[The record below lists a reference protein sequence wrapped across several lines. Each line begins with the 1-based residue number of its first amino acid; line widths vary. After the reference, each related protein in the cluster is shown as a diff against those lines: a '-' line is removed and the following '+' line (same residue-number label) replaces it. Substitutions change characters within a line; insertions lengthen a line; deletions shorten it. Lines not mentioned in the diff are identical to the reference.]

1 MHEWI
6 IAMLVISSMLI
17 IRDMAKTILAAR
29 TLSNGEV
36 NALYEDHPQKERV
49 EKYAKSFQK
58 LAETYYGMPYRK
70 DYLSNAQVEKI
81 FQKVHK
87 QMCENCHQRDV
98 CWKQNRN
105 QTYQSAYQLIR
116 SIESGQEE
124 QIRRSKGQWLGQCT
138 RSQQFYQETSRE
150 FFQEKQ
156 NLIWNNKMIENRLAV
171 AEQLTEISNMMQMVA
186 DDLYDIIQ
194 PDEEFADEMRKKLKK
209 HGILMKNVWILDKEE
224 EKKQLYLTIRTRSG
238 QCISL
243 SEVAAVVSEVC
254 DCAMTASSE
263 SRCTLNSEY
272 HAVHFVES
280 VKYQVLHGVAKVTR
294 EKERVS
300 GDNFSCSF
308 EEEGQFLMCLSD
320 GMGSG
325 IEACK
330 ESEAVVELIEQFI
343 DSGFS
348 RETAARLVNS
358 SLLLQGNDRMF
369 STMDICTV
377 DLYTGIC
384 NFLKAGAST
393 TFIKRDHWVEA
404 ISSTSLAVGLVQQ
417 IDYETTSRKLYSGDF
432 LIMVTDGVL
441 DALPLGQEEKT
452 MKEIIMQ
459 VHSLSPKELGRGI
472 LDRVLG
478 YCDYKARD
486 DMTVLV
492 AGLWKNRR

>member
-1 MHEWI
+1 MQEWI
-6 IAMLVISSMLI
+6 IAMLVISAMLI
-17 IRDMAKTILAAR
+17 IRDMAKTILAGR
-29 TLSNGEV
+29 SLSNGEV

-70 DYLSNAQVEKI
+70 DYLSNVQVEKI
-81 FQKVHK
+81 FHEVHHK
-87 QMCENCHQRDV
+87 MCETCHQRDM
-98 CWKQNRN
+98 CWKQSGA

-124 QIRRSKGQWLGQCT
+124 LIRKSKGEWLGQCV
-138 RSQQFYQETSRE
+138 RPNQFYQETSQE
-150 FFQEKQ
+150 FYREKQ

-171 AEQLTEISNMMQMVA
+171 AEQLTEISHMMTMVA
-186 DDLYDIIQ
+186 EDLYDIIQ
-194 PDEEFADEMRKKLKK
+194 PDEDFEEELRRKLKK
-209 HGILMKNVWILDKEE
+209 HHVIVKNVWMLDKEE
-224 EKKQLYLTIRTRSG
+224 GKKQIYLTMRSRSG
-238 QCISL
+238 QCVSM
-243 SEVAAVVSEVC
+243 SEVASVISQVC

-263 SRCTLNSEY
+263 SRCTLNSDY
-272 HAVHFVES
+272 HTVHFIEAM
-280 VKYQVLHGVAKVTR
+280 KYQILHGAARITK

-300 GDNFSCSF
+300 GDNFSCSL
-308 EEEGQFLMCLSD
+308 EDEGQFLMCLSD

-325 IEACK
+325 IDACR
-330 ESEAVVELIEQFI
+330 ESEVVVELIEQFI

-348 RETAARLVNS
+348 RETAAKLVNS
-358 SLLLQGNDRMF
+358 SLLLQGNEGMF

-384 NFLKAGAST
+384 NFLKAGAAT

-417 IDYETTSRKLYSGDF
+417 IDYETTSRKLYHGDF

-459 VHSLSPKELGRGI
+459 VHSQAPKELGRGI
-472 LDRVLG
+472 LERVLA

>member
-358 SLLLQGNDRMF
+358 SLLLQGNDGMF

-432 LIMVTDGVL
+432 LIMVTDGVI
-441 DALPLGQEEKT
+441 DALPVGEQEALMCT
-452 MKEIIMQ
+452 FIQDSDI
-459 VHSLSPKELGRGI
+459 VNPKELAHHI
-472 LDRVLG
+472 LGQVLEWSG
-478 YCDYKARD
+478 EVPVD
-486 DMTVLV
+486 DMTILV
-492 AGLWKNRR
+492 VGIWKR